1 MKQLFIAIFLLF
13 SIGFVHAQEIPSSQI
28 PKDVLDRLHHAFPQ
42 SMDLPVKWT
51 REKQDYKASLTIM
64 DEPAF
69 VVIDSTGLQKRLE
82 RRINDAYLPDAA
94 KQHLK
99 KIDPKHQII
108 SVYKVVDEKENVTYK
123 TVARIVTTINFDAK
137 GKAISK

>member
-1 MKQLFIAIFLLF
+1 MKQLFIVIFLLLNVGL
-13 SIGFVHAQEIPSSQI
+13 INAQEVPANQI
-28 PKDVLDRLHHAFPQ
+28 PKDVMDRLHHAFPQ

-51 REKQDYKASLTIM
+51 MENRDYKASLTIM

-69 VVIDSTGLQKRLE
+69 VVIDSTGRQKRLE
-82 RRINDAYLPDAA
+82 RRINDVYLPDNA
-94 KQHLK
+94 KQHMK

-123 TVARIVTTINFDAK
+123 TTARIVTTINFDSK
-137 GKAISK
+137 GKVISK

>member
-13 SIGFVHAQEIPSSQI
+13 SIGLVHAQEIPSSQI

-51 REKQDYKASLTIM
+51 REKLDYKASLTIM

-82 RRINDAYLPDAA
+82 RRINDVYLPDAA

-137 GKAISK
+137 GKVISK